1 MQNNDQIAIF
11 ESYKN
16 EILKKMLTESI
27 GDEEEKSIFD
37 NKDIENE
44 IEDEGDS
51 EVTEVKEIKK
61 VTYYI
66 KNEEISVKLDP
77 ILREILRR
85 LPDETKDSDMIDALK
100 LAIKSVN
107 EDLDDDDKIEK
118 TPMAIFDTLSNLG
131 TLSEEERDEDISDDD
146 REEFPTLE
154 KEDDVY
160 SSDDDERFG
169 KSSDFGRAM
178 RRDVQRGELED
189 DIRRMGT
196 DWRSHEEDF
205 FSSNY

>member
-1 MQNNDQIAIF
+1 MQNNDQTAIF

-16 EILKKMLTESI
+16 EILKKMLTESL
-27 GDEEEKSIFD
+27 GDDDGESIFD
-37 NKDIENE
+37 DEGIEG
-44 IEDEGDS
+44 EGDS
-51 EVTEVKEIKK
+51 EVKEIKK
-61 VTYYI
+61 TTYYI

-107 EDLDDDDKIEK
+107 EDLDEDDKIEK

-154 KEDDVY
+154 REDDVY
-160 SSDDDERFG
+160 SSDDDDERFG
-169 KSSDFGRAM
+169 KSSDFSRAM

-196 DWRSHEEDF
+196 DWRSHDEDF